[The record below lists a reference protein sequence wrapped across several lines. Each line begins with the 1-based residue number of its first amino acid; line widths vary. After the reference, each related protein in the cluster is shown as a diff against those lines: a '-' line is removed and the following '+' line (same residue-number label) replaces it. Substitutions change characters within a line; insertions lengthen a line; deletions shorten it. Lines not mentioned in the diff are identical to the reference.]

1 MSRIREIVNSKKR
14 MLHYIECT
22 LLGGVIC
29 PLIQLKHY
37 DLYLYGGGMAADSL
51 VSFFYDNDIKVRGII
66 DKDETKKNKR
76 VFLDVPYIYTSEFN
90 AERIEDISN
99 VFVIIT
105 TPKFYGIEQ
114 IEIINFLFHAGVD
127 KMFAI
132 PQNEWQELLGLQ
144 VYYAEYYRTHVDDL
158 ETVYGMLA
166 DEKSRRIMAEYIR
179 TAMEYDVYSLEQ
191 EHGKNKYFYE
201 GVLTSER
208 REIYRHL
215 QEEIWVNCGASIGDS
230 IFLFF
235 ANGLTAKRIYA
246 FEGDKGAYQKLSS
259 SMAYLPQNLLG
270 KVEVIN
276 EYISAD
282 TTFEQYISE
291 PVTLI
296 NADIEANELS
306 MVRAMA
312 DIIVRDRP
320 VLAICVYHQVKDIVE
335 IPQYINNI
343 VDNYRYVLRKY
354 SGSTKNDVTRTWE
367 LVLYAVPDERFVLS

>member
-1 MSRIREIVNSKKR
+1 MSGIREIVNSKNRK
-14 MLHYIECT
+14 LHYIECT

-51 VSFFYDNDIKVRGII
+51 VSFFNDNDIKIRGII
-66 DKDETKKNKR
+66 DQDETKKGTY
-76 VFLDVPYIYTSEFN
+76 VLSEVPYIHTSEFN
-90 AERIEDISN
+90 TEQINDISN

-105 TPKFYGIEQ
+105 TPRFYGIEQ
-114 IEIINFLFHAGVD
+114 IEIIKYLFHAGVD

-132 PQNEWQELLGLQ
+132 PQNEWQEVFGLQ
-144 VYYAEYYRTHVDDL
+144 VYYVEYYRTHADDL
-158 ETVYGMLA
+158 EKVYGMLE
-166 DEKSRRIMAEYIR
+166 DEKSRQVMAEYIR

-201 GVLTSER
+201 GALTGER
-208 REIYRHL
+208 KEIYRHL
-215 QEEIWVNCGASIGDS
+215 QEEVWVNCGASIGDS

-235 ANGLTAKRIYA
+235 ANGLNAKRIYA
-246 FEGDKGAYQKLSS
+246 FEGNRGAYRKLSS
-259 SMAYLPQNLLG
+259 SMEYLPQNLRA

-276 EYISAD
+276 EYISTD

-296 NADIEANELS
+296 NADIETNELA
-306 MVRAMA
+306 MLKAMA
-312 DIIVRDRP
+312 NIIVRDRP
-320 VLAICVYHQVKDIVE
+320 VLAICVYHQAEDIVE
-335 IPQYINNI
+335 IPQYINKL
-343 VDNYRYVLRKY
+343 VSNYKYVLRKY

-367 LVLYAVPDERFVLS
+367 LVLYAIPDERYI